1 MRRICILFLFVFSVT
16 ISKSQS
22 IKVMLVTGGHAF
34 DTLQFFQMFDAM
46 EGVEYEHFEQP
57 KANNEISKG
66 TADDFDVLVFY
77 DMWKTISEAEKK
89 AYLNLTKEGKPFL
102 FLHHSLASYQK
113 WKEFENII
121 GGKYFEKG
129 KKVPEELWSTYEH
142 DVWLYCTVDT
152 HSPITSGIKQFRF
165 FDEAYGNVRISDN
178 VKTLLRTKHPKSMEY
193 VAWHNVYNKSNIV
206 YIQPG
211 HDKRTYVEKD
221 YRALLGQAIK
231 YLAITN

>member
-1 MRRICILFLFVFSVT
+1 MFVLLLLSVVLCN
-16 ISKSQS
+16 SQP

-34 DTLQFFQMFDAM
+34 DTVQFFQMFDAI
-46 EGVEYEHFEQP
+46 ESIEYEHFVQP
-57 KANNEISKG
+57 KANNEIVKG

-77 DMWKTISEAEKK
+77 DMWKTISAAEKA
-89 AYLNLTKEGKPFL
+89 AYINLTKTGKPFL

-121 GGKYFEKG
+121 GGKYFENA

-142 DVWLYCTVDT
+142 DVWLYCSVIRR
-152 HSPITSGIKQFRF
+152 SPITSGFEQLRF
-165 FDEAYGNVRISDN
+165 FDEAYGNVRVSDN
-178 VKTLLRTKHPKSMEY
+178 VTTLLRTKHPKSMEY
-193 VAWHNVYNKSNIV
+193 VAWQNVYNKSNIV

-221 YRALLGQAIK
+221 YRKLLMQAIK
-231 YLAITN
+231 YLAQTN